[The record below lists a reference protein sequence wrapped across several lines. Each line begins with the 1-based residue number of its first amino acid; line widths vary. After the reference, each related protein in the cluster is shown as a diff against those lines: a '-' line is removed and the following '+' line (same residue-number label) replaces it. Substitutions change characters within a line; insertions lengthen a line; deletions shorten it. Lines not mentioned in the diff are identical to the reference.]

1 MSIGASGRIVIEIPP
16 DLKREL
22 YAALARDGVNLKWWF
37 LRQAQD
43 YLSHGQQWR
52 LALEADSTRALAST
66 DCASGNATAALSP
79 DS

>member
-37 LRQAQD
+37 LRQAEE
-43 YLSHGQQWR
+43 YLSHGQQGR
-52 LALEADSTRALAST
+52 LALEAGSTRALPST
-66 DCASGNATAALSP
+66 DRALGNAAAAVSQ